1 MHNIHK
7 QHRRAWLRRKKILA
21 TTFATL
27 ALAAGLTTSANAEA
41 NLTIEHSSFDFGYA
55 PQKSKLTHVF
65 WLKSTGTDLLK
76 IAKVVPG

>member
-1 MHNIHK
+1 MRNIK
-7 QHRRAWLRRKKILA
+7 SNQPIVRRRGRVISSV
-21 TTFATL
+21 FAVL
-27 ALAAGLTTSANAEA
+27 ALALGLTASANAES
-41 NLTIEHSSFDFGYA
+41 NLTIEQSSFDFGYA